1 MVPAGRLSSRG
12 RFQPR
17 AGLIR
22 NVRLSLLD
30 RSRTRTGLC
39 EAAALKHSVER
50 AVTAEKLG
58 YARFWGAEHH
68 AVPGIAS
75 GSPAVLLAA
84 VGAHT
89 SHIRLGSGGVMLP
102 HHQPLVVAE
111 QFLMLEALYP
121 GRTDLGL
128 GRTLGFTKPVRRA
141 LRQSTEDAET
151 YQHDVAEL
159 LSYLDRSAAVTAR
172 PVTAEVPQLFLLATG
187 QGLQT
192 AAALGMPVV
201 MGGPILHDPEVSAA
215 VAAYRRDFL
224 PSSAASEPSVT
235 ISTDVYI
242 AETQDEARELA
253 LPEVYAMA
261 RARET
266 GEFGPLEPVDQI
278 RQHTW
283 SAQTQR
289 RVDRGLSRSVAGT
302 REDVRSQLEQLV
314 DATGAEEL
322 MVSTSTYDRGALA
335 VLDAEVAGVVH
346 G

>member
-201 MGGPILHDPEVSAA
+201 IGGPILHDPEVSAA

-242 AETQDEARELA
+242 AETEDEARELA

-278 RQHTW
+278 RQHNW

>member
-1 MVPAGRLSSRG
+1 M
-12 RFQPR
+12 
-17 AGLIR
+17 IR

-201 MGGPILHDPEVSAA
+201 IGGPILHDPEVSAA

-242 AETQDEARELA
+242 AETEDEARELA

>member
-30 RSRTRTGLC
+30 RSRTRTGLS

-242 AETQDEARELA
+242 AETEDEARELA

-289 RVDRGLSRSVAGT
+289 RVDRGLSRAVAGT

>member
-30 RSRTRTGLC
+30 RSRTRTGIC

-201 MGGPILHDPEVSAA
+201 IGGPILHDPEVSAA

-242 AETQDEARELA
+242 AETEDEARELA

>member
-1 MVPAGRLSSRG
+1 M
-12 RFQPR
+12 
-17 AGLIR
+17 
-22 NVRLSLLD
+22 
-30 RSRTRTGLC
+30 
-39 EAAALKHSVER
+39 
-50 AVTAEKLG
+50 TAEKLG

-289 RVDRGLSRSVAGT
+289 RVDRGLSRAVAGT

>member
-1 MVPAGRLSSRG
+1 M
-12 RFQPR
+12 
-17 AGLIR
+17 
-22 NVRLSLLD
+22 RLSLLD
-30 RSRTRTGLC
+30 RSRTRTGLS

-201 MGGPILHDPEVSAA
+201 IGGPILHDPEVSAA

-242 AETQDEARELA
+242 AETEDEARELA

-289 RVDRGLSRSVAGT
+289 RVDRGLSRAVAGT
-302 REDVRSQLEQLV
+302 RKDVRSQLEQLV

>member
-30 RSRTRTGLC
+30 RSRTRTGLS

-151 YQHDVAEL
+151 YQHD
-159 LSYLDRSAAVTAR
+159 SQSCSAIWTA
-172 PVTAEVPQLFLLATG
+172 P
-187 QGLQT
+187 
-192 AAALGMPVV
+192 
-201 MGGPILHDPEVSAA
+201 
-215 VAAYRRDFL
+215 
-224 PSSAASEPSVT
+224 
-235 ISTDVYI
+235 
-242 AETQDEARELA
+242 
-253 LPEVYAMA
+253 
-261 RARET
+261 
-266 GEFGPLEPVDQI
+266 
-278 RQHTW
+278 RQ
-283 SAQTQR
+283 
-289 RVDRGLSRSVAGT
+289 
-302 REDVRSQLEQLV
+302 
-314 DATGAEEL
+314 
-322 MVSTSTYDRGALA
+322 
-335 VLDAEVAGVVH
+335 
-346 G
+346 

>member
-1 MVPAGRLSSRG
+1 M
-12 RFQPR
+12 
-17 AGLIR
+17 
-22 NVRLSLLD
+22 
-30 RSRTRTGLC
+30 
-39 EAAALKHSVER
+39 
-50 AVTAEKLG
+50 TAEKLG

-201 MGGPILHDPEVSAA
+201 IGGPILHDPEVSAA

-242 AETQDEARELA
+242 AETEDEARELA

-278 RQHTW
+278 RQHNW

>member
-1 MVPAGRLSSRG
+1 M
-12 RFQPR
+12 
-17 AGLIR
+17 
-22 NVRLSLLD
+22 
-30 RSRTRTGLC
+30 
-39 EAAALKHSVER
+39 
-50 AVTAEKLG
+50 TAEKLG

-242 AETQDEARELA
+242 AETEDEARELA

-278 RQHTW
+278 RQHNW

-289 RVDRGLSRSVAGT
+289 RVDRGLSRAVAGT

>member
-242 AETQDEARELA
+242 AETEDEARELA

>member
-1 MVPAGRLSSRG
+1 M
-12 RFQPR
+12 
-17 AGLIR
+17 
-22 NVRLSLLD
+22 
-30 RSRTRTGLC
+30 
-39 EAAALKHSVER
+39 
-50 AVTAEKLG
+50 TAEKLG

-201 MGGPILHDPEVSAA
+201 IGGPILHDPEVSAA

-242 AETQDEARELA
+242 AETEDEARELA

>member
-1 MVPAGRLSSRG
+1 M
-12 RFQPR
+12 
-17 AGLIR
+17 
-22 NVRLSLLD
+22 
-30 RSRTRTGLC
+30 
-39 EAAALKHSVER
+39 
-50 AVTAEKLG
+50 TAEKLG

-201 MGGPILHDPEVSAA
+201 IGGPILHDPEVSAA

-242 AETQDEARELA
+242 AETEDEARELA

-278 RQHTW
+278 RQHNW

-289 RVDRGLSRSVAGT
+289 RVDRGLSRAVAGT

>member
-1 MVPAGRLSSRG
+1 M
-12 RFQPR
+12 
-17 AGLIR
+17 
-22 NVRLSLLD
+22 
-30 RSRTRTGLC
+30 
-39 EAAALKHSVER
+39 
-50 AVTAEKLG
+50 TAEKLG

-242 AETQDEARELA
+242 AETEDEARELA

>member
-242 AETQDEARELA
+242 AETEDEARELA

-289 RVDRGLSRSVAGT
+289 RVDRGLSRAVAGT

>member
-201 MGGPILHDPEVSAA
+201 IGGPILHDPEVSAA

>member
-1 MVPAGRLSSRG
+1 M
-12 RFQPR
+12 
-17 AGLIR
+17 IR

-201 MGGPILHDPEVSAA
+201 IGGPILHDPEVSAA

-242 AETQDEARELA
+242 AETEDEARELA

-289 RVDRGLSRSVAGT
+289 RVDRGLSRAVAGT

>member
-30 RSRTRTGLC
+30 RSRTRTGLS

-242 AETQDEARELA
+242 AETEDEARELA

>member
-1 MVPAGRLSSRG
+1 M
-12 RFQPR
+12 
-17 AGLIR
+17 
-22 NVRLSLLD
+22 
-30 RSRTRTGLC
+30 
-39 EAAALKHSVER
+39 
-50 AVTAEKLG
+50 TAEKLG

-242 AETQDEARELA
+242 AETEDEARELA

-289 RVDRGLSRSVAGT
+289 RVDRGLSRAVAGT

>member
-1 MVPAGRLSSRG
+1 M
-12 RFQPR
+12 
-17 AGLIR
+17 
-22 NVRLSLLD
+22 
-30 RSRTRTGLC
+30 
-39 EAAALKHSVER
+39 
-50 AVTAEKLG
+50 TAEKLG

-201 MGGPILHDPEVSAA
+201 IGGPILHDPEVSAA

-242 AETQDEARELA
+242 AETEDEARELA

-289 RVDRGLSRSVAGT
+289 RVDRGLSRAVAGT

>member
-1 MVPAGRLSSRG
+1 M
-12 RFQPR
+12 
-17 AGLIR
+17 
-22 NVRLSLLD
+22 
-30 RSRTRTGLC
+30 
-39 EAAALKHSVER
+39 
-50 AVTAEKLG
+50 TAEKLG

-242 AETQDEARELA
+242 AETEDEARELA

-289 RVDRGLSRSVAGT
+289 RVDRGLSRAVAGT
-302 REDVRSQLEQLV
+302 RKDVRSQLEQLV

>member
-201 MGGPILHDPEVSAA
+201 IGGPILHDPEVSAA

-242 AETQDEARELA
+242 AETEDEARELA

>member
-1 MVPAGRLSSRG
+1 M
-12 RFQPR
+12 
-17 AGLIR
+17 
-22 NVRLSLLD
+22 
-30 RSRTRTGLC
+30 
-39 EAAALKHSVER
+39 
-50 AVTAEKLG
+50 TAEKLG

-201 MGGPILHDPEVSAA
+201 IGGPILHDPEVSAA

-242 AETQDEARELA
+242 AETEDEARELA

-289 RVDRGLSRSVAGT
+289 RVDRGLSRAVAGT
-302 REDVRSQLEQLV
+302 RKDVRSQLEQLV

>member
-30 RSRTRTGLC
+30 RSRTRTGLS

-201 MGGPILHDPEVSAA
+201 IGGPILHDPEVSAA

-242 AETQDEARELA
+242 AETEDEARELA

>member
-1 MVPAGRLSSRG
+1 M
-12 RFQPR
+12 
-17 AGLIR
+17 
-22 NVRLSLLD
+22 RLSLLD
-30 RSRTRTGLC
+30 RSRTRTGLS

-201 MGGPILHDPEVSAA
+201 IGGPILHDPEVSAA

-242 AETQDEARELA
+242 AETEDEARELA

>member
-1 MVPAGRLSSRG
+1 M
-12 RFQPR
+12 
-17 AGLIR
+17 
-22 NVRLSLLD
+22 
-30 RSRTRTGLC
+30 
-39 EAAALKHSVER
+39 
-50 AVTAEKLG
+50 TAEKLG

-278 RQHTW
+278 RQHNW

>member
-201 MGGPILHDPEVSAA
+201 IGGPILHDPEVSAA

-242 AETQDEARELA
+242 AETEDEARELA

-289 RVDRGLSRSVAGT
+289 RVDRGLSRAVAGT

>member
-1 MVPAGRLSSRG
+1 M
-12 RFQPR
+12 
-17 AGLIR
+17 
-22 NVRLSLLD
+22 
-30 RSRTRTGLC
+30 
-39 EAAALKHSVER
+39 
-50 AVTAEKLG
+50 TAEKLG

-242 AETQDEARELA
+242 AETEDEARELA

-278 RQHTW
+278 RQHNW